1 MQFSRVFKKMAK
13 YMLFLKNQKKGLPT
27 QKHPG
32 EGAGLI
38 ATRSPTRDRRPATR
52 VFSRIEKDP
61 RQRGEGIRNQLVR
74 NLANRS
80 PPAPMGGYQ
89 KSKKE

>member
-13 YMLFLKNQKKGLPT
+13 YMLFLRSLKKGLPT

-38 ATRSPTRDRRPATR
+38 ATRSATRDRRPAPR
-52 VFSRIEKDP
+52 KFSHNSNPISY
-61 RQRGEGIRNQLVR
+61 QGEGPKVHVYCTKKRRNV
-74 NLANRS
+74 
-80 PPAPMGGYQ
+80 YFY
-89 KSKKE
+89 